1 MGRVDGELKKG
12 LIKKKEELARTKIH
26 ANSAEELLM
35 RDIAVNTIIKSK
47 ISGIPSTGFISFLF
61 KRGETEYTTTFINAV
76 VSIHEGGFNYSI
88 QDFRI
93 GRVKIPALFI
103 SKFSE
108 GNRTLKGIYLT
119 KLEIQGDSL
128 YLERR

>member
-1 MGRVDGELKKG
+1 MVLH
-12 LIKKKEELARTKIH
+12 LIA
-26 ANSAEELLM
+26 
-35 RDIAVNTIIKSK
+35 
-47 ISGIPSTGFISFLF
+47 FFLGVLDF
-61 KRGETEYTTTFINAV
+61 R
-76 VSIHEGGFNYSI
+76 SI